1 MRPYPAMYKYSKT
14 EFPSK
19 QLLEEKIFIKNHPSV
34 HTAMKYIKHS
44 SLSIMNTAN
53 HACLAQLVE
62 RKTFNLVVMGS
73 SPMVGKFWRKP
84 IKKIP
89 HSALV

>member
-1 MRPYPAMYKYSKT
+1 
-14 EFPSK
+14 
-19 QLLEEKIFIKNHPSV
+19 
-34 HTAMKYIKHS
+34 
-44 SLSIMNTAN
+44 MNTAN

-73 SPMVGKFWRKP
+73 SPMVGKFWREP

-89 HSALV
+89 HSALVQVARIFLFHRKDSGSNPERGNYACLAELV